1 MKHLMKAKHMALTQR
16 VFLKKKASKDSMEF
30 NSDFLITIYFTQKIF
45 RIIVNSNLKQ
55 TWL

>member
-1 MKHLMKAKHMALTQR
+1 MKTKHMALTQR
-16 VFLKKKASKDSMEF
+16 VFLKKKTSKDSMEF
-30 NSDFLITIYFTQKIF
+30 NSDFLITIYFTQKMF